1 MRLGLRL
8 GLDALRKVAAA
19 VSGSWILAAGAWDD
33 TAQWDDTETW
43 KDAP

>member
-1 MRLGLRL
+1 MRLGLKL
-8 GLDALRKVAAA
+8 SLTGWRKVAAS
-19 VSGSWILAAGAWDD
+19 VSSWILAAGAWDD